1 MEKKLTMFEARTI
14 MDIIAEKLCNAI
26 GIGKTDYSLND
37 ITEWVNENT
46 REIFT
51 VITEICDITE
61 VIVEQQRKEKKN
73 GI

>member
-26 GIGKTDYSLND
+26 GIGETGYSLND
-37 ITEWVNENT
+37 ITKWVNENT
-46 REIFT
+46 REIFI

-61 VIVEQQRKEKKN
+61 VIVE
-73 GI
+73 

>member
-26 GIGKTDYSLND
+26 DIGKTGYSLND
-37 ITEWVNENT
+37 ITEWINENT
-46 REIFT
+46 REIFI

-61 VIVEQQRKEKKN
+61 VIVE
-73 GI
+73 